1 MGEWL
6 DSYPSYFGGWFVGI
20 FLAALIGWVIGFDIL
35 SIEWFVCIVTGAV
48 VGKIVGLRIWQVRKE
63 NRDGD

>member
-20 FLAALIGWVIGFDIL
+20 FLAALIGWVVGFEFM
-35 SIEWFVCIVTGAV
+35 SIEWFVCIAAGAG
-48 VGKIVGLRIWQVRKE
+48 VGKIVGFGLWQVSKE
-63 NRDGD
+63 KED